1 MKKLIFGIFVSLLL
15 TSQVFAEST
24 SDIRVDVLA
33 KSSYSWDNSLLTEFT
48 KGTPEITIL
57 RIFIPPG
64 AVLPMHKH
72 PVINA
77 GVMINGELTV
87 FTEDKKTLHLK
98 AGDAIIEVVNKW
110 HYGKNEGNKT
120 AEIIIFYA
128 STTDM
133 PITLKK

>member
-1 MKKLIFGIFVSLLL
+1 MKKLIFGICVSLLL
-15 TSQVFAEST
+15 SSQVFAESV
-24 SDIRVDVLA
+24 SDVRVDVLA
-33 KSSYSWDNSLLTEFT
+33 KTSYSWDGTLLTEFT

-57 RIFIPPG
+57 RINIPPG
-64 AVLPMHKH
+64 ALLPMHKH

-98 AGDAIIEVVNKW
+98 AGDTIIEVVNKW

-120 AEIIIFYA
+120 AEIIVFYA
-128 STTDM
+128 STPDM

>member
-1 MKKLIFGIFVSLLL
+1 MKKLIFAIFVSLLL
-15 TSQVFAEST
+15 ASQVFAEST
-24 SDIRVDVLA
+24 GDVRVDVLA
-33 KSSYSWDNSLLTEFT
+33 KSSYSWDGSLLTEFS

-57 RIFIPPG
+57 RIFIPAG
-64 AVLPMHKH
+64 AILPMHKH

-110 HYGKNEGNKT
+110 HYGKNEGNKA
-120 AEIIIFYA
+120 AEIIVFYA